1 MRVFITGISGYAGY
15 YAALRLACAGHEVTG
30 LVRNPDQ
37 PRLDVL
43 RVHEIKLVVGDVSEP
58 EGYRDQLEQSHA
70 IIHTMLDKRQPKQTD
85 RTLFAALAGL
95 ALHAGTRR
103 RFIYVTGC
111 SIFGKT
117 GVRVMDE
124 STEPNPNHV
133 LAFRRDLEKEALAL
147 ENVGVVVLRP
157 GFMYGNDGF
166 NSQATDW
173 FEMGEAGE
181 GIYRG
186 DREKSWSWIHI
197 ADLAEAFL
205 RVVEAGSAVDGEV
218 FCLADDAQPLCRD
231 VMRRCVELAGYRGE
245 IRFEGPLPGNNT
257 STWFDQ
263 NELMSSEKAHRVLSW
278 AARRPSVLEALPAA
292 YAAWKVARDVDAR
305 GGYRAT
311 PRSDVLS

>member
-15 YAALRLACAGHEVTG
+15 YAALRLASAGHEVTG
-30 LVRNPDQ
+30 LVRNPDH

-43 RVHEIKLVVGDVSEP
+43 RVHEVKLVVGDVSAP
-58 EGYRDQLEQSHA
+58 DVYREHLERSGT
-70 IIHTMLDKRQPKQTD
+70 IIHTMLDKKQPKQTD
-85 RTLFAALAGL
+85 RALFEAISKLPQ
-95 ALHAGTRR
+95 HAGTRR
-103 RFIYVTGC
+103 RFVYVTGC

-117 GVRVMDE
+117 NVRVMDE
-124 STEPNPNHV
+124 STEPNPNHF

-157 GFMYGNDGF
+157 GFMYGNDGY

-197 ADLAEAFL
+197 ADLADAFL
-205 RVVEAGSAVDGEV
+205 RVVEADRSIDGEL
-218 FCLADDAQPLCRD
+218 FCLADDLQPFCRD
-231 VMRRCVELAGYRGE
+231 VMRGCIEAAGYRGE
-245 IRFEGPLPGNNT
+245 IRFEGPLEGNNT

-263 NELMSSEKAHRVLSW
+263 NELMTSEKA
-278 AARRPSVLEALPAA
+278 RRLLGWVPRHAGILEDIPAA
-292 YAAWKVARDVDAR
+292 YAAWKVARR
-305 GGYRAT
+305 LAT
-311 PRSDVLS
+311 QTA